1 MSVNRWCRLST
12 KRVGIGFVLLMSL
25 YGCSSNSKFGG
36 STVRLSITPDAASA
50 AMTQLL
56 TIAVS
61 GADTTSYVV
70 PASHAFNAGQ
80 PQTLDYNVV
89 AGAGALTFTITAS
102 AYGNTLAQ
110 GSGNATIAAKSTT
123 ALTVALVAAGDS
135 DGGVPDSGVPDLGA
149 PADLSG
155 ALDLYG
161 VDLGHGPIVATN
173 GGVAYNPNAADLS
186 GVTGIDTTALTITIA
201 DGAGNDGGVS
211 GAPPTGVGFVASSDG
226 KFAVLTV
233 GKWLVDKEVHVT
245 GSRPL
250 VVVARLIDIADYI
263 HVEAKSTAAGP
274 GGFGPLQGPGV
285 GGPGQAVNSGLFS
298 TATGGGGAGHGTPG
312 GPGGPSEFGGV
323 PGNPGVPYGNKNGTD
338 LTGGSGGGQGAS
350 SPQTGVCGAPGAGG
364 GAIELD
370 ANESIVVE
378 ASGLINAGGGG
389 PLQPNC
395 SGAGSGG
402 TILFEARSI
411 VVLGILSANGGNVNY
426 FSNAPSDAVVGAGG
440 DGSPTPFGL
449 GGSLMQAP
457 SPGYPYF
464 FGGGGGG
471 AAGRIGLRTSGP
483 YGADVH
489 AASAISPAPVI
500 DPTVP

>member
-1 MSVNRWCRLST
+1 
-12 KRVGIGFVLLMSL
+12 MSL
-25 YGCSSNSKFGG
+25 ASCSSNSKFSG
-36 STVRLSITPDAASA
+36 STVRLSINTDPPTA
-50 AMTQLL
+50 AMIQLL

-61 GADTTSYVV
+61 GADTNSYVV
-70 PASHAFNAGQ
+70 PATTAFNQGQ
-80 PQTLDYNVV
+80 AQTLDYNVV
-89 AGAGALTFTITAS
+89 AGSGALTFTITAS
-102 AYGNTLAQ
+102 AYGNTIAI
-110 GSGNATIAAKSTT
+110 GTGNVTAVAKSTT
-123 ALTVALVAAGDS
+123 PLKVTLVATSDS

-201 DGAGNDGGVS
+201 DGPGNDGGVA
-211 GAPPTGVGFVASSDG
+211 GAPPSGVGFVASSDG

-233 GKWLVDKEVHVT
+233 GKWLVDKELHVT

-263 HVEAKSTAAGP
+263 HVEAKSVTPGP
-274 GGFGPLQGPGV
+274 GGFASQQGPGF
-285 GGPGQAVNSGLFS
+285 GGPGQLVTTGPFS
-298 TATGGGGAGHGTPG
+298 SSTGGGGGGHGTPG
-312 GPGGPSEFGGV
+312 GQGGPSEFGGAAGI
-323 PGNPGVPYGNKNGTD
+323 PGPTYGNKNGTD
-338 LTGGSGGGQGAS
+338 LTGGSGGGMGSTSQVG
-350 SPQTGVCGAPGAGG
+350 PCGVPGAGG

-378 ASGLINAGGGG
+378 AGGIINAGGGG

-411 VVLGILSANGGNVNY
+411 VVLGVLSANGGNVN
-426 FSNAPSDAVVGAGG
+426 FINVLPSDAIVGAGG
-440 DGSPTPFGL
+440 EGGPAPFGL
-449 GGSLMQAP
+449 GGSLTQMP
-457 SPGYPYF
+457 SPGFPYLY
-464 FGGGGGG
+464 GGGGG